1 MAPVG
6 SAAVLQVL
14 LDVLLPVFAVA
25 VIGGIAGR
33 WLGFEVQTLS
43 RAVLFVFSP
52 ALVFTSL
59 STVEIPAGD
68 LAGVV
73 GVTVAVFVIH
83 TLLGLAWT
91 RLRGTDRATESAA
104 VLAASMANQGNLGLP
119 IASLAFGTAGF
130 DVAVLIYV
138 TGVVLWSSAGIAFA
152 SLGHASAR
160 RALLAPLKYPACY
173 AAVAGAVVNVSAIEL
188 PEFMRLPISTLAQAA
203 IPTMLVVLGLQF
215 TVPKLTGL
223 LDPVVISVIRLVA
236 GPLAALPLAATMGLS
251 GVTADTVVLLAG
263 MPTAVMAIVVAG
275 ELKGRVDLVART
287 VVLSTIGSGLTLAL
301 WITYLR

>member
-1 MAPVG
+1 
-6 SAAVLQVL
+6 VLQVL
-14 LDVLLPVFAVA
+14 VDVLLPVFAVA
-25 VIGGIAGR
+25 MIGGVAGR
-33 WLGFEVQTLS
+33 WLGLEVRTLS

-59 STVEIPAGD
+59 STVDIPAGD

-73 GVTVAVFVIH
+73 GVTAAVFVIH
-83 TLLGLAWT
+83 TLAGLAWT

-104 VLAASMANQGNLGLP
+104 VLAASMGNQGNLGLP
-119 IASLAFGTAGF
+119 IASLAFGPAGF
-130 DVAVLIYV
+130 DVAVVVYV

-152 SLGHASAR
+152 SIGHASAR
-160 RALLAPLKYPACY
+160 RALLAPLRYPSCY
-173 AAVAGAVVNVSAIEL
+173 AAAAGAVVNAAGLDL
-188 PEFMRLPISTLAQAA
+188 PRSVQLPISTLAQAA

-215 TVPKLTGL
+215 TVPKLVGL
-223 LDPVVISVIRLVA
+223 LDPAAIGVIRLVG
-236 GPLAALPLAATMGLS
+236 GPLAALPLVALMGLS
-251 GVTADTVVLLAG
+251 GVAADTTVLLAG

-287 VVLSTIGSGLTLAL
+287 VVLSTIASGITLAL